1 MASVNVVYNTLLD
14 LVNKDQ
20 KGFITPQVF
29 NRFAGIAQLNIY
41 NRLFD
46 YLKDSER
53 LKRATFDAGRD
64 KSLKKRIDEDLS
76 TFAKRETIVKED
88 GVFKKPS
95 DLSRIISSTVFGPI
109 LLGQSSRVPIELF
122 YDEEKI
128 DRVLL
133 SDISSPSEEFP
144 IGLVSRDL
152 EVFPDVINRI
162 ILRYYKIPESIEAT
176 TGARSTNS
184 PTFGS
189 VQLGPAL
196 VYDATNSFDFEL
208 PNHYTAMLV
217 IEIAEMIGINLRDK
231 DVSTFATQEQVLIQ
245 QQQSFN

>member
-29 NRFAGIAQLNIY
+29 NRFAGVAQLNIY

-53 LKRATFDAGRD
+53 LKRAQFDAGRD

-76 TFAKRETIVKED
+76 TFAKKATIVKEN
-88 GVFKKPS
+88 GVFEKPS
-95 DLSRIISSTVFGPI
+95 DLSRIISSTVFGSV
-109 LLGQSSRVPIELF
+109 LLGQSNKVPIELF

-133 SDISSPSEEFP
+133 SDISAPSEEFP

-152 EVFPDVINRI
+152 EVFPDSINRI
-162 ILRYYKIPESIEAT
+162 ILRYYKIPQSIAPN
-176 TGARSTNS
+176 GDRSTNA
-184 PTFGS
+184 PTYGTVDLGN
-189 VQLGPAL
+189 VQ
-196 VYDATNSFDFEL
+196 VYDAVGSFDFEL

-231 DVSTFATQEQVLIQ
+231 DVSNFASTEQVLIQ